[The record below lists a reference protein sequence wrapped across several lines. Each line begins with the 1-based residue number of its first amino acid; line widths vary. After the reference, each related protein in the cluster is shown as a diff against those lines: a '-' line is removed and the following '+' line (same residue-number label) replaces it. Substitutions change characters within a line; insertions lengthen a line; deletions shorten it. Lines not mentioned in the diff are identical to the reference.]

1 MGRMSSFNSYLYALG
16 VTEQFLPDEYNLQ
29 NNQLTVP
36 NNFVLSRMKSGD
48 ILSVYLDNVWDLSP
62 YLPNCHCRLNF
73 NSWLEN
79 FREDDFLFCQIRTEM
94 KKIIFAFLY
103 VKTGKS
109 IVKSIEQRH
118 TVLRQFAA
126 IAYRS
131 GCTLQQLFADIAYI
145 SKVNDAYV
153 GVSYQKAIHI
163 KAFLMDCF
171 ALQQQYPLIIPAF
184 ITYKPIEH
192 LAKLAA
198 QLRLQSSKIGPQTK
212 LIPSRIYITLINTL
226 ADKLNEFNQHAPAL
240 NQWFQRIQQEPSFA
254 RMPREFKDYKNAVSF
269 VDARDLLGLTALFE
283 NNQIRKHANLTR
295 YMTMIQGMA
304 KLWIHLFTGMR
315 DNEVNQLSYD
325 CYQTVRSNEH
335 LVHVIMGY
343 TSKLHGGGNKSTYWI
358 TFEDIQF
365 GVHAA
370 QSIGEIYALL
380 NPHYDL
386 SNPAEYPLFPTLYS
400 QKHRHKNNR
409 NVEHETDFI
418 SNFEGAPTR
427 TQTNFNQYL
436 SRLAVSLGDGL
447 RIIGSDI
454 AELEAFDGFRNWRE
468 EKDCQIG
475 EYWNIC
481 THQFRRSLAV
491 YGARS
496 GVIGLGALSVQYKHL
511 TEAMTL
517 YYRENSVFAPNILA
531 SESQKE
537 FIQELEYQRLV
548 HSYAQFD
555 DGVIHSS
562 SRLAG
567 GAGTYLQL
575 QKDRKQLLKVFPNRD
590 ETIKRMKKGE
600 IAYKPSLF
608 GACTNPD
615 SCEKISFTAITS
627 CLSCAHAIFDAE
639 SADKMQKALQR
650 LRRVRDEQA
659 QDSLLYGQMDSDI
672 MALNKTIQ
680 KIHTLNLEG

>member
-1 MGRMSSFNSYLYALG
+1 MSSFNSYLYATG
-16 VTEQFLPDEYNLQ
+16 VAEQFLPDEYNLQ
-29 NNQLTVP
+29 NNQLTIP
-36 NNFVLSRMKSGD
+36 SSFVLSRMKSGAT
-48 ILSVYLDNVWDLSP
+48 LSVYADNVWDLSP
-62 YLPNCHCRLNF
+62 YLPKCHCRLNF
-73 NSWLEN
+73 DSWLEN
-79 FREDDFLFCQIRTEM
+79 AREDNFLFCQIRAEM
-94 KKIIFAFLY
+94 KKIIFALLY

-109 IVKSIEQRH
+109 IIKSIKQRH
-118 TVLRQFAA
+118 LALCQFARL
-126 IAYRS
+126 AYKN
-131 GCTLQQLFADIAYI
+131 GCTLQQLFGDGAYL
-145 SKVNDAYV
+145 SKINDAYA
-153 GVSYQKAIHI
+153 GVSYSTALCI
-163 KAFLMDCF
+163 KAFLTDCF
-171 ALQQQYPLIIPAF
+171 TLQQQYPLLIPAF
-184 ITYKPIEH
+184 STYQPIEH

-198 QLRLQSSKIGPQTK
+198 QLRLQSNKFGPQTK
-212 LIPSRIYITLINTL
+212 VIPSRLYIALINAL
-226 ADKLNEFNQHAPAL
+226 ADKLNEFNQNAPAL
-240 NQWFQRIQQEPSFA
+240 LQWFQRIQQDANFALMPVEFGRAKRAISF
-254 RMPREFKDYKNAVSF
+254 D
-269 VDARDLLGLTALFE
+269 DARDLLGLTQLFE
-283 NNQIRKHANLTR
+283 NHQIKKHANLTR
-295 YMTMIQGMA
+295 YMTIIQGMA

-325 CYQTVRSNEH
+325 CYQTVQSNEN

-358 TFEDIQF
+358 SFEDIQI

-370 QSIGEIYALL
+370 QSIGESYALF
-380 NPHYDL
+380 NPHYDM

-409 NVEHETDFI
+409 NIEHETDFI

-427 TQTNFNQYL
+427 TETNFNQYL
-436 SRLAVSLGDGL
+436 SRISTSLGDGL
-447 RIIGSDI
+447 RITESNL

-468 EKDCQIG
+468 EKDCQLG

-531 SESQKE
+531 SDSQKE
-537 FIQELEYQRLV
+537 LIQELEYQRLV
-548 HSYAQFD
+548 HSYTQFEE
-555 DGVIHSS
+555 GVISTSS
-562 SRLAG
+562 KLFG

-575 QKDRKQLLKVFPNRD
+575 QKDRAQLLKVFPNRD

-600 IAYKPSLF
+600 ITYKPSLF

-680 KIHTLNLEG
+680 KIRTINIEG

>member
-1 MGRMSSFNSYLYALG
+1 MSSFNSYLYSLG
-16 VTEQFLPDEYNLQ
+16 IAEQFLPDEYNFQ

-36 NNFVLSRMKSGD
+36 STFVLSRMRNGKV
-48 ILSVYLDNVWDLSP
+48 LSAYSDNVWDLSP

-79 FREDDFLFCQIRTEM
+79 FSENDFLFCQIRTEM

-118 TVLRQFAA
+118 TVLRQFAT
-126 IAYRS
+126 IAYRN
-131 GCTLQQLFADIAYI
+131 GCTLQQLFGDVAYI

-171 ALQQQYPLIIPAF
+171 ALQQQYPFIIPAF
-184 ITYKPIEH
+184 STYKPIDH

-198 QLRLQSSKIGPQTK
+198 QLRLQSGKVGPQTK
-212 LIPSRIYITLINTL
+212 LIPSRIYVYLINAL
-226 ADKLNEFNQHAPAL
+226 AEKLTEFNQYAPAL
-240 NQWFQRIQQEPSFA
+240 LKWFQRKQQDANFA
-254 RMPREFKDYKNAVSF
+254 LMPTEFKREKYAVSF
-269 VDARDLLGLTALFE
+269 SDARDLLGLTALFE
-283 NNQIRKHANLTR
+283 NNQIHKHANLTR
-295 YMTMIQGMA
+295 YMTLIQGMA

-325 CYQTVRSNEH
+325 CYQTIQSNEH
-335 LVHVIMGY
+335 LVRVIMGY

-358 TFEDIQF
+358 TFEDIQK

-386 SNPAEYPLFPTLYS
+386 SNLTEYPLFPTLYS
-400 QKHRHKNNR
+400 QKHRNKNNQ
-409 NVEHETDFI
+409 NIEHEMDFI
-418 SNFEGAPTR
+418 SNFKGAPTR
-427 TQTNFNQYL
+427 TQNNFNQYL
-436 SRLAVSLGDGL
+436 SRISTLLGDGL
-447 RIIGSDI
+447 RITENDL

-468 EKDCQIG
+468 EKDCQLG
-475 EYWNIC
+475 SYWNIC

-517 YYRENSVFAPNILA
+517 YYRDNAVFAPNILA

-537 FIQELEYQRLV
+537 FIQELEYQRLA
-548 HSYAQFD
+548 HSYEQFE
-555 DGVIHSS
+555 DGVINSS
-562 SRLAG
+562 SRLLG

-575 QKDRKQLLKVFPNRD
+575 QKDRKQLLTVFPNRE

-600 IAYKPSLF
+600 IAYKSSLF
-608 GACTNPD
+608 GVCTNPD

-627 CLSCAHAIFDAE
+627 CLSCAHALFDVTSAE
-639 SADKMQKALQR
+639 KMQKAVRR
-650 LRRVRDEQA
+650 LKRVRDMQA
-659 QDSLLYGQMDSDI
+659 QNSLLYRQMDSDI

-680 KIHTLNLEG
+680 KIKTINIED

>member
-1 MGRMSSFNSYLYALG
+1 MSSFNSYLYATG
-16 VTEQFLPDEYNLQ
+16 VAEQFLPDEYRLQ
-29 NNQLTVP
+29 NHQLTVP
-36 NNFVLSRMKSGD
+36 SSFVLSRMKSGAT
-48 ILSVYLDNVWDLSP
+48 LSVYADNVWDLSP
-62 YLPNCHCRLNF
+62 YLPKCHCRLNF
-73 NSWLEN
+73 NTWLEN
-79 FREDDFLFCQIRTEM
+79 AGENDFLFCQIRAEM
-94 KKIIFAFLY
+94 KKIIFALLY

-109 IVKSIEQRH
+109 IIKSIKQRH
-118 TVLRQFAA
+118 LALRQFARL
-126 IAYRS
+126 AYKN
-131 GCTLQQLFADIAYI
+131 GCTLQQLFADGAYL
-145 SKVNDAYV
+145 SKVNDAYA
-153 GVSYQKAIHI
+153 GVSYSTALCI
-163 KAFLMDCF
+163 KAFLTDCF
-171 ALQQQYPLIIPAF
+171 TLQQQYPLLIPAF
-184 ITYKPIEH
+184 STYQPIEH

-198 QLRLQSSKIGPQTK
+198 QLRLRSGKIGPRTK
-212 LIPSRIYITLINTL
+212 VVPPRLYMALINTL
-226 ADKLNEFNQHAPAL
+226 ADQLNEFNQNAPAL
-240 NQWFQRIQQEPSFA
+240 LQWFQRIQQDANFA
-254 RMPREFKDYKNAVSF
+254 LMPVEFKRAKRAISF
-269 VDARDLLGLTALFE
+269 NDARDLLGLTQLFE
-283 NNQIRKHANLTR
+283 NHQIRKHANLTR
-295 YMTMIQGMA
+295 YITIIQGMA

-325 CYQTVRSNEH
+325 CYQTVQSNEH
-335 LVHVIMGY
+335 LVHVLMGY

-358 TFEDIQF
+358 SFEDIQI
-365 GVHAA
+365 GVNAA

-380 NPHYDL
+380 NPHYDF
-386 SNPAEYPLFPTLYS
+386 SNPREYPLFPTYFS
-400 QKHRHKNNR
+400 QRHRHKNNR
-409 NVEHETDFI
+409 NIEHETDFI
-418 SNFEGAPTR
+418 SNFKGAPTR
-427 TQTNFNQYL
+427 TETNFNNYRQHL
-436 SRLAVSLGDGL
+436 LEKLGDEL
-447 RIIGSDI
+447 RITESDI

-475 EYWNIC
+475 KYWNIC

-555 DGVIHSS
+555 DGVIQSS

-575 QKDRKQLLKVFPNRD
+575 QKDREQLLKVFPNRD

-659 QDSLLYGQMDSDI
+659 QDSLLYEQMDSDI
-672 MALNKTIQ
+672 LALNKTIQ
-680 KIHTLNLEG
+680 KIRTINLEG

>member
-1 MGRMSSFNSYLYALG
+1 MSSFNSYLYSLG
-16 VTEQFLPDEYNLQ
+16 IAESFLPDEYNLQ

-36 NNFVLSRMKSGD
+36 STFVLSRMKSGE
-48 ILSVYLDNVWDLSP
+48 ILSVYSDNVWDLSP

-79 FREDDFLFCQIRTEM
+79 SREDDFLFCQIRAEM

-126 IAYRS
+126 IAYRN
-131 GCTLQQLFADIAYI
+131 GCTLHQLFGDVAYM
-145 SKVNDAYV
+145 SKVNDAYMN
-153 GVSYQKAIHI
+153 VSYQKAIHI
-163 KAFLMDCF
+163 KAFLTDCF
-171 ALQQQYPLIIPAF
+171 ALQQQYPLLIPAF
-184 ITYKPIEH
+184 STYQPIEH

-198 QLRLQSSKIGPQTK
+198 QLRLQSGKVGPQTK
-212 LIPSRIYITLINTL
+212 VVPSRLYIALINAL
-226 ADKLNEFNQHAPAL
+226 ADKLNEFNQNAPAL
-240 NQWFQRIQQEPSFA
+240 LQWFQRIQQDKAFA

-269 VDARDLLGLTALFE
+269 VDARDLLGLTVLFE
-283 NNQIRKHANLTR
+283 NNQIQKHANLTR
-295 YMTMIQGMA
+295 YMTLIQGMA

-325 CYQTVRSNEH
+325 CYQTVQSNEH

-380 NPHYDL
+380 NPHYDM
-386 SNPAEYPLFPTLYS
+386 SNPAESPLFPTLYS
-400 QKHRHKNNR
+400 QKHRHKSNR
-409 NVEHETDFI
+409 NIEHETDFI

-436 SRLAVSLGDGL
+436 SRISTSLGDGL
-447 RIIGSDI
+447 RITERDI

-468 EKDCQIG
+468 EKDCQLG

-496 GVIGLGALSVQYKHL
+496 GIIGLGALSVQYKHL

-517 YYRENSVFAPNILA
+517 YYRDNTVFAPNILA
-531 SESQKE
+531 SDSQKE

-548 HSYAQFD
+548 HSYVQFE
-555 DGVIHSS
+555 DGVINSS
-562 SRLAG
+562 SKLFG

-575 QKDRKQLLKVFPNRD
+575 QKDRKQLLKVFPDRD

-627 CLSCAHAIFDAE
+627 CLSCAHAIFDTG
-639 SADKMQKALQR
+639 SADKMQKAVQR
-650 LRRVRDEQA
+650 IQRVRDTQA
-659 QDSLLYGQMDSDI
+659 QDSLLYTQMDSDI
-672 MALNKTIQ
+672 VALNKTIQ
-680 KIHTLNLEG
+680 KIQTVNVGS

>member
-1 MGRMSSFNSYLYALG
+1 MSSFNSYLYASG
-16 VTEQFLPDEYNLQ
+16 VAEQFLPDEYRLQ
-29 NNQLTVP
+29 NHQLTVSAS
-36 NNFVLSRMKSGD
+36 FVLSRMKNGTT
-48 ILSVYLDNVWDLSP
+48 LSVYADNVWDLSP
-62 YLPNCHCRLNF
+62 YLPKCHCRLNF
-73 NSWLEN
+73 STWLEN
-79 FREDDFLFCQIRTEM
+79 AGENDFLFCQIRAEM
-94 KKIIFAFLY
+94 KKIIFALLY

-109 IVKSIEQRH
+109 IIKSIEQRH
-118 TVLRQFAA
+118 LVLRQFAV
-126 IAYRS
+126 IAYRN
-131 GCTLQQLFADIAYI
+131 GCTLQQLFSDVVYM

-153 GVSYQKAIHI
+153 AVSYQKALHI
-163 KAFLMDCF
+163 KAFLTDCF
-171 ALQQQYPLIIPAF
+171 VIQQQHPLVIPAF
-184 ITYKPIEH
+184 STYQPIEH
-192 LAKLAA
+192 LTKIAA
-198 QLRLQSSKIGPQTK
+198 QLRLQSGKVGPQTK
-212 LIPSRIYITLINTL
+212 VIPSRIYIALINSL
-226 ADKLNEFNQHAPAL
+226 AGQLDEFNQYAL
-240 NQWFQRIQQEPSFA
+240 ALKQWFQRTKQDANFALMPVEFKRAKRAISFA
-254 RMPREFKDYKNAVSF
+254 
-269 VDARDLLGLTALFE
+269 DARDILGLTTLFE
-283 NNQIRKHANLTR
+283 KHQIQKHVNLTS
-295 YMTMIQGMA
+295 YITLIQGMA

-315 DNEVNQLSYD
+315 DNEVNQLSYN
-325 CYQTVRSNEH
+325 CYQKVKSNEH
-335 LVHVIMGY
+335 EIHVLVGY

-358 TFEDIQF
+358 SFEDIQI
-365 GVHAA
+365 GVNAA

-380 NPHYDL
+380 NPHYNI
-386 SNPAEYPLFPTLYS
+386 SNPFEYPLFPTLYS
-400 QKHRHKNNR
+400 QKRRHKNNS
-409 NVEHETDFI
+409 NIENETDFV
-418 SNFEGAPTR
+418 SNFLGAPTK

-468 EKDCQIG
+468 EKDCQLG

-562 SRLAG
+562 SRLLG

-575 QKDRKQLLKVFPNRD
+575 QKDREQLLKVFPNRD

-615 SCEKISFTAITS
+615 SCEKISFTAISS

>member
-1 MGRMSSFNSYLYALG
+1 MSSLNHYLYAHG
-16 VTEQFLPDEYNLQ
+16 VAEQFLPDEYRLE

-36 NNFVLSRMKSGD
+36 ASFVLSRMKNGG
-48 ILSVYLDNVWDLSP
+48 ILSIYSDKVWDLSP
-62 YLPNCHCRLNF
+62 YLPNCICRLNF
-73 NSWLEN
+73 NTWLEN
-79 FREDDFLFCQIRTEM
+79 AREDDFLFCQIRIEM
-94 KKIIFAFLY
+94 KKIIFALLY
-103 VKTGKS
+103 IKSGKS
-109 IVKSIEQRH
+109 IIKSIEQRH
-118 TVLRQFAA
+118 SVLRQFAA
-126 IAYRS
+126 IAYRN
-131 GCTLQQLFADIAYI
+131 GCTLQQLFGDVAYM
-145 SKVNDAYV
+145 SKVNDAYA

-163 KAFLMDCF
+163 KAFLTDCF
-171 ALQQQYPLIIPAF
+171 ALQQQYPLLIPAF
-184 ITYKPIEH
+184 STYKPIEH
-192 LAKLAA
+192 LVKLAA
-198 QLRLQSSKIGPQTK
+198 QLRLQSSKVGPQTK
-212 LIPSRIYITLINTL
+212 LIPSRIYIKLINSL
-226 ADKLNEFNQHAPAL
+226 SENLNEFNQNASAL
-240 NQWFQRIQQEPSFA
+240 LQWFQRIQRDPSFA

-269 VDARDLLGLTALFE
+269 EDARDVLGLTELFE
-283 NNQIRKHANLTR
+283 NNQIQKHANLTR
-295 YMTMIQGMA
+295 YMTLIQGMA

-325 CYQTVRSNEH
+325 CYQTVKSNEH
-335 LVHVIMGY
+335 EIYVLVGY

-370 QSIGEIYALL
+370 QSIGEIYALFNL
-380 NPHYDL
+380 HYDM

-400 QKHRHKNNR
+400 QKHRNKNNR
-409 NVEHETDFI
+409 NIENETDFI

-436 SRLAVSLGDGL
+436 SLISVSLGDEL
-447 RIIGSDI
+447 RITESDL

-496 GVIGLGALSVQYKHL
+496 GIIGLGAMSVQYKHL

-517 YYRENSVFAPNILA
+517 YYRDNAVFAPNILA

-548 HSYAQFD
+548 HSYAQFE
-555 DGVIHSS
+555 DGVINSS
-562 SRLAG
+562 SRLLG

-575 QKDRKQLLKVFPNRD
+575 QKDREQLLKVFPDRD
-590 ETIKRMKKGE
+590 DTIKRMKKGE

-627 CLSCAHAIFDAE
+627 CLSCAHAVFDAVSTE
-639 SADKMQKALQR
+639 KMKKAVQR
-650 LRRVRDEQA
+650 LQRVRDTQV
-659 QDSLLYGQMDSDI
+659 QGSLLYGQMDSDI

-680 KIHTLNLEG
+680 KFKL

>member
-1 MGRMSSFNSYLYALG
+1 MSSFNSYLYANG
-16 VTEQFLPDEYNLQ
+16 VAEQFLPDEYWLQ
-29 NNQLTVP
+29 NHQLTVP
-36 NNFVLSRMKSGD
+36 SSFVLSRMKSGAT
-48 ILSVYLDNVWDLSP
+48 LSVYADNVWDLSP
-62 YLPNCHCRLNF
+62 YLPKCHCRLNF
-73 NSWLEN
+73 NTWLEN
-79 FREDDFLFCQIRTEM
+79 AGENDFLFCQIRAEM
-94 KKIIFAFLY
+94 KKIIFALLY

-109 IVKSIEQRH
+109 IIKSIKQRH
-118 TVLRQFAA
+118 LALRQFARL
-126 IAYRS
+126 AYKN
-131 GCTLQQLFADIAYI
+131 GCTLQQLFADGAYL
-145 SKVNDAYV
+145 SKVNDAYA
-153 GVSYQKAIHI
+153 GVSYSTALYI
-163 KAFLMDCF
+163 KAFLTDCF
-171 ALQQQYPLIIPAF
+171 TLQQQYPLLIPAF
-184 ITYKPIEH
+184 STYQPIEH

-198 QLRLQSSKIGPQTK
+198 QLRLRSGKVGPQTK
-212 LIPSRIYITLINTL
+212 VIPSRLYMALINAL
-226 ADKLNEFNQHAPAL
+226 ADQLNEFNQNAPAL
-240 NQWFQRIQQEPSFA
+240 LQWFQRIQQDANFALMPVEFRRAKRAISF
-254 RMPREFKDYKNAVSF
+254 N
-269 VDARDLLGLTALFE
+269 DACDLLGLTQFFE
-283 NNQIRKHANLTR
+283 NHQIRKHANLTR
-295 YMTMIQGMA
+295 YITIIQGMA

-325 CYQTVRSNEH
+325 CYQTVKSNEH
-335 LVHVIMGY
+335 LVHVLMGY

-358 TFEDIQF
+358 SFEDIQI

-380 NPHYDL
+380 NSHYDF
-386 SNPAEYPLFPTLYS
+386 SNPREYPLFPTYFS
-400 QKHRHKNNR
+400 QRHRHKNNR
-409 NVEHETDFI
+409 NIDHETDFI
-418 SNFEGAPTR
+418 SNFKGAPTR
-427 TQTNFNQYL
+427 TETNFNNYRQHL
-436 SRLAVSLGDGL
+436 LEQLGDEL
-447 RIIGSDI
+447 RITESDI

-468 EKDCQIG
+468 EKDCQMG
-475 EYWNIC
+475 KYWNIC

-555 DGVIHSS
+555 DGVIQSS
-562 SRLAG
+562 SRLLG

-575 QKDRKQLLKVFPNRD
+575 QKDREQLLKVFPNRD

-680 KIHTLNLEG
+680 KIRTINLEG

>member
-1 MGRMSSFNSYLYALG
+1 MSSFNSYLYASG
-16 VTEQFLPDEYNLQ
+16 VAEQFLPDEYQLRNH
-29 NNQLTVP
+29 QLTVP
-36 NNFVLSRMKSGD
+36 STFVLSRMKSGET
-48 ILSVYLDNVWDLSP
+48 LSVYSDNVWDLSP
-62 YLPNCHCRLNF
+62 YLPKCHCRLNF
-73 NSWLEN
+73 NTWLEN
-79 FREDDFLFCQIRTEM
+79 ARENDFLFCQICAEM
-94 KKIIFAFLY
+94 KRIIFALLY
-103 VKTGKS
+103 IKSGKS
-109 IVKSIEQRH
+109 IIKSIEQRH

-126 IAYRS
+126 IAYKN
-131 GCTLQQLFADIAYI
+131 GCTLQELFSDVVYM

-153 GVSYQKAIHI
+153 GVSYQKAIRI
-163 KAFLMDCF
+163 KAFLVDCF
-171 ALQQQYPLIIPAF
+171 ALQQQHPLLIPAF
-184 ITYKPIEH
+184 STYKPIEH

-198 QLRLQSSKIGPQTK
+198 QLHLQSNKVGPQTK
-212 LIPSRIYITLINTL
+212 LIPSRLYIALINAL
-226 ADKLNEFNQHAPAL
+226 ADKLNEFNQNASAL
-240 NQWFQRIQQEPSFA
+240 LKWFQCKQQDANFALMPVEFRRAKCAISFA
-254 RMPREFKDYKNAVSF
+254 
-269 VDARDLLGLTALFE
+269 DARDLLGLTALFE
-283 NNQIRKHANLTR
+283 NNQIQKHANLTR
-295 YMTMIQGMA
+295 YMTLIQGMA

-325 CYQTVRSNEH
+325 CYQAVQSNEH

-358 TFEDIQF
+358 TFEDIQS
-365 GVHAA
+365 GVCAA

-380 NPHYDL
+380 NPHYDM

-409 NVEHETDFI
+409 NIEHETDFI

-427 TQTNFNQYL
+427 IQTNFNQYL
-436 SRLAVSLGDGL
+436 SRISTSLGDGL
-447 RIIGSDI
+447 RITESDL

-517 YYRENSVFAPNILA
+517 YYRNNAVFAPNILA
-531 SESQKE
+531 SNSQKE

-555 DGVIHSS
+555 EGVINSS
-562 SRLAG
+562 SKLFG
-567 GAGTYLQL
+567 GAGTYLQ
-575 QKDRKQLLKVFPNRD
+575 QRKDREQLLKVFPNRD
-590 ETIKRMKKGE
+590 EMVKRMKKGE

-627 CLSCAHAIFDAE
+627 CLSCAHAVFDTGSAE
-639 SADKMQKALQR
+639 KMQKAVQR
-650 LRRVRDEQA
+650 LQRVRDAQA
-659 QDSLLYGQMDSDI
+659 PSSLLYGQMDSDI

-680 KIHTLNLEG
+680 RIKTVNIGS

>member
-1 MGRMSSFNSYLYALG
+1 MSSFNSYLYSLG
-16 VTEQFLPDEYNLQ
+16 IAEQFLPDEYNLQ
-29 NNQLTVP
+29 NNQLHVP
-36 NNFVLSRMKSGD
+36 STFVLSRMKSGET
-48 ILSVYLDNVWDLSP
+48 LSVYSDNVWDLSP

-79 FREDDFLFCQIRTEM
+79 FREDGFLFCQIRAEM

-103 VKTGKS
+103 IKTGKS

-126 IAYRS
+126 IAYRN
-131 GCTLQQLFADIAYI
+131 GCTLQQLFGDVAYI

-153 GVSYQKAIHI
+153 GISYQKAIHI

-171 ALQQQYPLIIPAF
+171 ALQQQYPFIIPAF
-184 ITYKPIEH
+184 STYKPIEY

-198 QLRLQSSKIGPQTK
+198 QLRLQSGKVGSQTK
-212 LIPSRIYITLINTL
+212 LIPSRIYITLINAL
-226 ADKLNEFNQHAPAL
+226 ADQLNEFNQHAPAL
-240 NQWFQRIQQEPSFA
+240 LQWFKRNQQDVNFA
-254 RMPREFKDYKNAVSF
+254 LMPTEFKRAKYAVSF
-269 VDARDLLGLTALFE
+269 ADARDLLGLTQLFE
-283 NNQIRKHANLTR
+283 NNKIQKHANLTR
-295 YMTMIQGMA
+295 YMTLIQGMA

-325 CYQTVRSNEH
+325 CYQTVQSNEH
-335 LVHVIMGY
+335 LVHVLMGY

-358 TFEDIQF
+358 TFEDIKF
-365 GVHAA
+365 GVNAA

-380 NPHYDL
+380 NLHYDM
-386 SNPAEYPLFPTLYS
+386 SKISEYPFFPTRYF
-400 QKHRHKNNR
+400 QNR
-409 NVEHETDFI
+409 NKKNKKEFI
-418 SNFEGAPTR
+418 SNFLGAPTR
-427 TQTNFNQYL
+427 TEANFNQYL
-436 SRLAVSLGDGL
+436 SLISVSLGDEL
-447 RIIGSDI
+447 RITESDL

-475 EYWNIC
+475 QYWNIC

-496 GVIGLGALSVQYKHL
+496 GIIGLGALSVQYKHL

-517 YYRENSVFAPNILA
+517 YYRDNAVFAPNILA
-531 SESQKE
+531 TDSQKE
-537 FIQELEYQRLV
+537 FIQELEYQRLM
-548 HSYAQFD
+548 HSYAQFE
-555 DGVIHSS
+555 DGVINSS
-562 SRLAG
+562 SRLLG

-575 QKDRKQLLKVFPNRD
+575 QKDRVQLQKVFPNRE

-600 IAYKPSLF
+600 IAYKASLF

-627 CLSCAHAIFDAE
+627 CLSCAHAVFDAA
-639 SADKMQKALQR
+639 SAEKMQKAVQR
-650 LRRVRDEQA
+650 LQRVRDTQA
-659 QDSLLYGQMDSDI
+659 QGSLLYGQMDSDI

-680 KIHTLNLEG
+680 KINIVNIGS